1 MGTFQPPAECQ
12 DGKSVI
18 LSATKGDPANLDRS
32 FLIANAVALERE
44 VYTSAEA
51 TEVLLEIKSALATNV
66 TYLSLLK
73 YVNDVAEETQR
84 RTTVAAII
92 IGADVQRIAQAGG
105 GMFITK
111 CDKALLNAHL
121 DKQIG
126 IVGMY

>member
-18 LSATKGDPANLDRS
+18 LSVTKGDPANLDRS